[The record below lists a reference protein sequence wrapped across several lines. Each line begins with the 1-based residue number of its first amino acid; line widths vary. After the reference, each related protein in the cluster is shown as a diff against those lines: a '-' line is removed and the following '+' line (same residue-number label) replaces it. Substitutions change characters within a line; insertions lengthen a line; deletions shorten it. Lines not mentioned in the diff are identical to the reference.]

1 MRFAY
6 DKKSSAYFEGV
17 LSIIVNI
24 IVSGWKLFLGLIY
37 QSVALMADAFHS
49 LFDIV
54 TSIVLIYGFYM
65 VSKPPDKEHPY
76 GHGRAELISTIII
89 GSLLLAVSFEFLI
102 RSGDRLLSR
111 QAVVFSNIVVYSL
124 VIMAII
130 KELLAQVAYRL
141 ADKYGSD
148 AIRADG
154 YHHRSDAIATIL
166 LAIGIL
172 LGKSYWWLDGVLGLV
187 ISLYIMFISVS
198 LIRET
203 SDELLGRGASEEE
216 EKMIKDIV
224 TSVHEEVTD
233 VHHIHLHKYGD
244 HVELTLHVRVPKD
257 TTVEEADRIAKLI
270 ENAVRER
277 LGWEAT
283 VHVEGE
289 KTKNKT

>member
-224 TSVHEEVTD
+224 TSVREEVTD